1 MGDQGWLVR
10 ESEYTRKVK
19 AAAEREM
26 ERELALAR
34 CLGFLPRQAALSERF
49 MDAQDARRQTMKHME
64 WLEGSQKILRRETAQ
79 DE

>member
-10 ESEYTRKVK
+10 ESDYAGKVK

-26 ERELALAR
+26 ERELVLAR

-49 MDAQDARRQTMKHME
+49 MDASDARRCAKQQLEWME
-64 WLEGSQKILRRETAQ
+64 RPNKNPAPANGAG
-79 DE
+79 